1 MSQGLINIIFKI
13 TGDTGGFKKLAVD
26 ADGFKKLIGET
37 VGEAEKLK
45 KTFINFAAISTGID
59 SVSKTLNELQGVITN
74 VTLEGVKNMMGQH
87 KSNVAQDKGVSQQVK
102 GWGWVYVSP
111 RFFGCFS
118 CMCA

>member
-45 KTFINFAAISTGID
+45 KHLSTLRLFLRA
-59 SVSKTLNELQGVITN
+59 STLSARL
-74 VTLEGVKNMMGQH
+74 
-87 KSNVAQDKGVSQQVK
+87 
-102 GWGWVYVSP
+102 
-111 RFFGCFS
+111 
-118 CMCA
+118 